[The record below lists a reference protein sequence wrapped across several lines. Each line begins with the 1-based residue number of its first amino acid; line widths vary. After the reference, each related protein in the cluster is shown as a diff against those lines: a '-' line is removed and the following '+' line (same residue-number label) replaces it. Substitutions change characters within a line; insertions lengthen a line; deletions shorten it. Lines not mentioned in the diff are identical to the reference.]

1 MEFFKSNL
9 NIDFLGARYIAI
21 GITSL
26 LILVSIL
33 SFVFRGMNFGI
44 DFTGGTL
51 VELAYEKP
59 VELDQIREVL
69 RTSEF
74 HGGVVQYYGTAQDV
88 LIRLPPRED
97 LNSAEISNRIIRL
110 LGGGDNKM
118 EMRRVEFVG
127 AQVGS
132 ELAEDGG
139 LAMIY
144 AFLGILVYVWFRFQI
159 QFSVGAIVATIHDTI
174 VTVGFFSI
182 TGMEFDLTVL
192 AAVLAVIGYS
202 LNDTIVV
209 FDRVRE
215 NFRRMRS
222 ATPIEVFNS
231 SINQTLSRTIMT
243 SVATMLVVVALFYWG
258 GEIIHGFAVA
268 LMVGIVI
275 GTFSSIYVASPVA
288 IALGITKKDMMPVE
302 KEGADLPRRP

>member
-21 GITSL
+21 GISSV
-26 LILVSIL
+26 LILTSVL
-33 SFVFRGMNFGI
+33 CFVFRGMNFGI

-51 VELAYEKP
+51 VEVEYQKP

-69 RTSEF
+69 RNSEF
-74 HGGVVQYYGTAQDV
+74 RGAVVQYYGTAQDV

-97 LNSAEISNRIIRL
+97 LNSAAISNRIIEL
-110 LGGGDNKM
+110 LGGGENKM

-127 AQVGS
+127 AQVGD

-139 LAMIY
+139 LAMLY
-144 AFLGILVYVWFRFQI
+144 ALLGILVYVWLRFQI
-159 QFSVGAIVATIHDTI
+159 QFSVGAIVAVVHDVI
-174 VTVGFFSI
+174 VTVGFFSA

-222 ATPIEVFNS
+222 ATSVEVFNG

-243 SVATMLVVVALFYWG
+243 SAATLLVVVALFFWG

-268 LMVGIVI
+268 LMVGIIV
-275 GTFSSIYVASPVA
+275 GTFSSIYVASPIA
-288 IALGITKKDMMPVE
+288 IAMGITKKDLMPVE